1 MGRMMKDIDP
11 TLMAQIEK
19 EGLGAFLRRER
30 EKKDVTLRSISEH
43 TRIRTYYLEN
53 IESGDFDRLP
63 TGPVGLGFIRAFA
76 DAIGVDSR
84 AVAESYKREIA
95 DDAPAEEFGFAPETT
110 SSFSPSPRTNR
121 FSSVATFVFVLIFL
135 LAGGGLL
142 WFMKGRT
149 EQLVPV
155 GSIVGRIKTAVAPVA
170 DKLPRLDGMSEK
182 AKNEGGAGQGGGA
195 VEEKAPGQGRPPVST
210 VNSKDPP
217 VSEESGQKKPPVQS
231 GDPAPET
238 PGVAATP
245 PAQGSPT
252 ARAQD
257 GSAVQANAPLRETPV
272 AREEPLPPENPAA
285 SSNPSIQASAPVANE
300 VAREGVSNGQA
311 TPQGQQTP
319 AAIARSDLGAPPLTL
334 KVFATEG
341 HVAAN
346 RDRCEKQ
353 GRTPFVGGQGEKLG
367 SVGKIHPYRGE
378 RGGHPDIPER
388 LANRIAQGFFQRA
401 QRFHHHQEVFEL
413 RFFPKIRMPY
423 GTPRRAL
430 SPDVRFDI

>member
-155 GSIVGRIKTAVAPVA
+155 GSIVGRIKDSVAPVA
-170 DKLPRLDGMSEK
+170 DKLPRLNGMSEK
-182 AKNEGGAGQGGGA
+182 AKNEGGAGRGGGA
-195 VEEKAPGQGRPPVST
+195 VEEKIPEQGRSPVST

-217 VSEESGQKKPPVQS
+217 VSEESGQEKKPPVQA
-231 GDPAPET
+231 GAPAPET
-238 PGVAATP
+238 PGAAATP

-257 GSAVQANAPLRETPV
+257 GSAVQGSAPIRETPV
-272 AREEPLPPENPAA
+272 AREEPSPPENPAA
-285 SSNPSIQASAPVANE
+285 QVSAPVANE

-319 AAIARSDLGAPPLTL
+319 AAIARSDPGAPPLTL
-334 KVFATEG
+334 KVFATEDTWLRIVIDAKNKEELLLSAG
-341 HVAAN
+341 KERNWEASEKFTLTVGNVAGTQISLNGSQIALP
-346 RDRCEKQ
+346 RDSSN
-353 GRTPFVGGQGEKLG
+353 V
-367 SVGKIHPYRGE
+367 
-378 RGGHPDIPER
+378 
-388 LANRIAQGFFQRA
+388 
-401 QRFHHHQEVFEL
+401 L
-413 RFFPKIRMPY
+413 RDFIITKKY
-423 GTPRRAL
+423 L
-430 SPDVRFDI
+430 N

>member
-19 EGLGAFLRRER
+19 EGLGAFLRRAR

-155 GSIVGRIKTAVAPVA
+155 GSIVGRIKDSVAPVA
-170 DKLPRLDGMSEK
+170 DKLPLLNGMSGK
-182 AKNEGGAGQGGGA
+182 AKNEGGAGRGGGA

-217 VSEESGQKKPPVQS
+217 VSEESGQEKKPPVQS
-231 GDPAPET
+231 GDSAPENS
-238 PGVAATP
+238 GVAATP

-257 GSAVQANAPLRETPV
+257 GSAVQGIAPLRETPV
-272 AREEPLPPENPAA
+272 AEGEPSPTENPPA
-285 SSNPSIQASAPVANE
+285 SSNPSIQASAPVANQ
-300 VAREGVSNGQA
+300 VAREGASNGQA
-311 TPQGQQTP
+311 TPQGQQAP
-319 AAIARSDLGAPPLTL
+319 AAPARSYPEAPPLTL
-334 KVFATEG
+334 KVFATEDTWLRIVIDAKDKEELLLSAG
-341 HVAAN
+341 KERNWEASEKFTLTVGNVAGTQISLNGSQIALP
-346 RDRCEKQ
+346 RDSSN
-353 GRTPFVGGQGEKLG
+353 V
-367 SVGKIHPYRGE
+367 
-378 RGGHPDIPER
+378 
-388 LANRIAQGFFQRA
+388 
-401 QRFHHHQEVFEL
+401 L
-413 RFFPKIRMPY
+413 RDFIITKKY
-423 GTPRRAL
+423 L
-430 SPDVRFDI
+430 N